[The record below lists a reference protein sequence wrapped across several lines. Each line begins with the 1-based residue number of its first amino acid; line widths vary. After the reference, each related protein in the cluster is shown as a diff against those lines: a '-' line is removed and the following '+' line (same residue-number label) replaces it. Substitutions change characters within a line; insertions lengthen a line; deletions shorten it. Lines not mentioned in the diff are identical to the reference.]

1 MKGRRLFFALWPTEA
16 LRERIRSDTRPITE
30 PIGARTL
37 PAANLHITIEFLG
50 EVPDARLDEVLQ
62 AGAATHGNAF
72 DLILDRIESFRR
84 SGVLSLVPSQ
94 PPSALNEL
102 VDQLRFNL
110 LDRQFR
116 VQHQNFRPHVT
127 LVRDLRRPVPAATI
141 APLTWRVEEFALVES
156 QLGREGS
163 RYSVLASWPL
173 TPARA
178 TPDRPDTQET

>member
-1 MKGRRLFFALWPTEA
+1 LKGRRLFFALWPTEA
-16 LRERIRSDTRPITE
+16 LRERIRTETRPITE

-37 PAANLHITIEFLG
+37 AAANFHVTIEFLG
-50 EVPDARLDEVLQ
+50 EVPDARLDAALQ

-72 DLILDRIESFRR
+72 NLVLDRVEAFRR

-116 VQHQNFRPHVT
+116 LQHQSFRPHVT
-127 LVRDLRRPVPAATI
+127 LVRDLRRPVPPATI
-141 APLTWRVEEFALVES
+141 APLPWRVEEFVLVES
-156 QLGREGS
+156 QLGRDGS
-163 RYSVLASWPL
+163 RYSVLATWPL
-173 TPARA
+173 AADSGQQA
-178 TPDRPDTQET
+178 TRT